1 MGGKHECRYHIPST
15 VYYHQ
20 APYSRFFDNKD
31 ILTLYMIYN
40 RFGNLAQRQRNPD
53 VCQIEVMSL
62 LYYKHQTSM
71 KETINL
77 PAHLSLRHHGAWL
90 TCPKC
95 CAVNSYFLG
104 GAGGETTADHP
115 QAPSLIAPIP
125 ATTPIR
131 ANLHA
136 GLAPPLKPP
145 QNQTWLVIS
154 FHHWLSFYMSSLCP
168 KKRLCF

>member
-104 GAGGETTADHP
+104 GAGGGGDHRRPPSGP
-115 QAPSLIAPIP
+115 QPDRSHTRHHAHPCKSARRPCIP
-125 ATTPIR
+125 FKSTPKSNMR
-131 ANLHA
+131 
-136 GLAPPLKPP
+136 
-145 QNQTWLVIS
+145 LVIS
-154 FHHWLSFYMSSLCP
+154 LHQ
-168 KKRLCF
+168 